1 MLYLKAVRRFNQ
13 PLRRPIDAFLLRV
26 GVLPWVHDAVCSR
39 AVLRAASASQ
49 GITLG
54 SMSPLIAAQA
64 LAIDATLVSSD

>member
-26 GVLPWVHDAVCSR
+26 GVQRWGRDAACSR
-39 AVLRAASASQ
+39 AVLRAASVSQ

-54 SMSPLIAAQA
+54 AMSLLIAAQA